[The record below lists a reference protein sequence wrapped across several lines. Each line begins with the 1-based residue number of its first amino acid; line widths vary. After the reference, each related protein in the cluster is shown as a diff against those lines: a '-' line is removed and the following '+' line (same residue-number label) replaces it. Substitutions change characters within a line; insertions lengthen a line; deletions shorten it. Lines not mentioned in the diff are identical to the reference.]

1 MSQQDI
7 TITEAP
13 QADCSCGP
21 TCGCGCAE
29 SGSCTCEKKDATQET
44 KDEAKGGCGC
54 GNCGCGN

>member
-7 TITEAP
+7 IITEAP
-13 QADCSCGP
+13 QAD
-21 TCGCGCAE
+21 CGCAE